1 MNKKSDIK
9 DRCVLKLVE
18 LNSTLNT
25 KNSSQLS
32 LVSNSTLINNNGTL
46 TKQNQHQSQAIYSNG
61 QVNGDSS
68 MDKLHQR
75 TLFNEYYS
83 NPNTSV
89 NLQNCQ
95 DQISK
100 LQKHQQ
106 NLAQL
111 PPMAPSHPYRLNNNI
126 NGNTNDNDQSTKH
139 QQQQQQNGL
148 KKAFDNQLQVLEA
161 QMINSRSLSEPR
173 ANQANLSNRASISN
187 QH

>member
-1 MNKKSDIK
+1 M
-9 DRCVLKLVE
+9 KLVE

-46 TKQNQHQSQAIYSNG
+46 TKQNQHQSQANYSNG

-68 MDKLHQR
+68 MDKSHQR

-100 LQKHQQ
+100 LQNQ
-106 NLAQL
+106 N
-111 PPMAPSHPYRLNNNI
+111 
-126 NGNTNDNDQSTKH
+126 
-139 QQQQQQNGL
+139 
-148 KKAFDNQLQVLEA
+148 
-161 QMINSRSLSEPR
+161 
-173 ANQANLSNRASISN
+173 
-187 QH
+187 